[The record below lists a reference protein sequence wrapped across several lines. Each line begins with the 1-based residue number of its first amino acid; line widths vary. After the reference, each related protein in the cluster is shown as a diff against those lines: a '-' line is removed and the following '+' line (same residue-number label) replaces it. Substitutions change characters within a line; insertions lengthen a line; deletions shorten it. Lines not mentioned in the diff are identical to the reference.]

1 MKSSQKVKIFPCFYQ
16 ESSRS
21 YRNWGLVRNAWV
33 EVAEKLEFLGD
44 GKCC

>member
-1 MKSSQKVKIFPCFYQ
+1 MKSLQKVKIFPCLYE

-21 YRNWGLVRNAWV
+21 YRNRGLVRNAWV
-33 EVAEKLEFLGD
+33 EFAEKLEFLED